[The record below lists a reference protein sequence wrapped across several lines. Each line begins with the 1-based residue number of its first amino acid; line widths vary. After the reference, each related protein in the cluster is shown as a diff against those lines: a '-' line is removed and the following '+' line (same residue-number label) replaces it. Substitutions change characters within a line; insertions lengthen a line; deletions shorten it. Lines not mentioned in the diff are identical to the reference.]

1 MVSLEELV
9 PPNYILRRIDA
20 AVDFSFIR
28 QQVADKYDATWGRP
42 SIDPELTLRL
52 YTLAYLFNLSERG
65 VCRETQMHA
74 GFRWFC
80 RLDFHDPVPDHST
93 LVKTRKLWG
102 RETFKAVLR
111 HVVAQCIEAG
121 LVDGRKVGVD
131 GTQVQANAAITS
143 LEPLPQPIPLE
154 RYIRERLEPEETTEP
169 AAPDPPPSPLPRKAG
184 DPDFHGQRFSNATHR
199 SKTDPDARL
208 YCKGE
213 HQEAKLRYLVHNLVD
228 WKSRVILDTDATRAE
243 GHAEVQAALQMVEEP
258 QALPLPHG
266 IDELQADKG
275 YAPKGFFA
283 ALLERGIRPRV
294 VLPRSQDHPVP
305 IPIWHRS
312 TRELATYRK
321 RKQKVQEALAHN
333 AVWALQSSQ
342 TRRMAERQREIC
354 EWRLHDWAAQNLDE
368 SMFAPLFDARTGG
381 PSVSPVHTF
390 LALLIQMEKGYSDR
404 EMEQESRFDDR
415 VKLAILAGR
424 DFEGIDAVT
433 LCDHRRRFLQH
444 GIATAMLERTLASA
458 KKAGLFSPE
467 RSQIVDSFLIHGGAA
482 VQDTY
487 TLIRKAVVR
496 VLAVAW
502 MHELDARLSAV
513 LKRTD

>member
-93 LVKTRKLWG
+93 LVKTRQLWG
-102 RETFKAVLR
+102 RETFQAVLR

-169 AAPDPPPSPLPRKAG
+169 AAPDPPPSPPPRKAG

-199 SKTDPDARL
+199 STTDPDARL

-228 WKSRVILDTDATRAE
+228 WKSRVILDTEATRAE
-243 GHAEVQAALQMVEEP
+243 GHAEPRAALQMLDAT
-258 QALPLPHG
+258 QALPLRHG

-275 YAPKGFFA
+275 YASKAFCA

-294 VLPRSQDHPVP
+294 GLPRSQNHPVP
-305 IPIWHRS
+305 IPTWRRS
-312 TRELATYRK
+312 TRDLATYRK

-333 AVWALQSSQ
+333 AVWALQSAQ
-342 TRRMAERQREIC
+342 TRRVAERQREIC
-354 EWRLHDWAAQNLDE
+354 EHLFAEAKQWHGLDRARGRGLGTMQTQAYLTAFVQNLKRLVAWVFRRRPAASAHAWLRADG
-368 SMFAPLFDARTGG
+368 FAWVPSLGLVQDVRGQAPHRAPSRTSPL
-381 PSVSPVHTF
+381 
-390 LALLIQMEKGYSDR
+390 
-404 EMEQESRFDDR
+404 DDR
-415 VKLAILAGR
+415 LSRAGHDLILAIRWVAS
-424 DFEGIDAVT
+424 FADA
-433 LCDHRRRFLQH
+433 L
-444 GIATAMLERTLASA
+444 G
-458 KKAGLFSPE
+458 
-467 RSQIVDSFLIHGGAA
+467 
-482 VQDTY
+482 
-487 TLIRKAVVR
+487 
-496 VLAVAW
+496 
-502 MHELDARLSAV
+502 
-513 LKRTD
+513 